1 MKGNEKMKQTK
12 IGALINSRGIS
23 TLFYMKKNDLLEN
36 HKTHGNEKK
45 NSALNGHNTTPRQ

>member
-23 TLFYMKKNDLLEN
+23 TLFYMKK
-36 HKTHGNEKK
+36 K
-45 NSALNGHNTTPRQ
+45 